1 MTLLIT
7 TSEAARCLR
16 ILAEQA
22 EPIVAADL
30 AIRLGINGSRESQR
44 RRVREIVRHLRENG
58 SRIVATNREGYWLT
72 EDDATWAEYNE
83 GRSIDAKRILAEIYD
98 RKKQLADRRQLPL
111 FAPPILAAHEV

>member
-22 EPIVAADL
+22 APIVAADL
-30 AIRLGINGSRESQR
+30 ASRLRIAGTRETQR
-44 RRVREIVRHLRENG
+44 RRVREIIKHLRENG

-72 EDDATWAEYNE
+72 EEDATWAEYNE
-83 GRSIDAKRILAEIYD
+83 GRSIDAKRILAETYE
-98 RKKQLADRRQLPL
+98 RKRQLAERRQMPL